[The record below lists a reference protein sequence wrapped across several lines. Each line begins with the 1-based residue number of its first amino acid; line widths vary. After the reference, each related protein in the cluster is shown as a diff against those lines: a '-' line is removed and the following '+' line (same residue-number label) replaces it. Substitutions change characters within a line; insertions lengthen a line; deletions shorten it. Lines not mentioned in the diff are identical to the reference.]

1 MAILDNRQAKRIML
15 VLLISLGLLV
25 ILASTASAGG
35 WFDIKPGGSTTGDDG
50 TWSSVKSPHNDLQ
63 TSTNQCK
70 ACHSVHEAEI
80 SKNGIDN
87 SDMYGPNDKSFKLL
101 RDKNR
106 VTECNSCH
114 DATSGLSDMRPYK
127 IGESKKVRGE
137 HSLGSTRIPDGD
149 ENKIFNGIDR
159 DGLSCGTCHSVHGS
173 YTMSGNNVDSAWANK
188 ILKRDPANNGGD
200 AGVSTKYFVNG
211 QETDIAG
218 GFTVTA
224 TNSNANNSFGGSKS
238 AFCIDCHNQ
247 NSNWDDN
254 PNDELGV
261 AADYGRP
268 NSESHVQGP
277 AGDGDMAVNG
287 QTVKVANY
295 RTPDDPKNPE
305 PQEVTNAGRTGL
317 RLDQSTQGGCLS
329 CHQANN
335 DGANSA
341 FPHQSTGSKLL
352 IANYTSGE
360 TISGQTQDPGWQN
373 ERITEGKA
381 EGMRQSNRGINQA
394 NRSLVSLDKVCLDCH
409 RDRRGL
415 ENDTQGVGKTF

>member
-1 MAILDNRQAKRIML
+1 MFANLTDRKLIRTLL
-15 VLLISLGLLV
+15 VLGVSLGLLV
-25 ILASTASAGG
+25 ILVSTASAAG
-35 WFDIKPGGSTTGDDG
+35 WHDIKAGGSITGDDG
-50 TWSSVKSPHNDLQ
+50 TWSSAKSPHDDLQ

-70 ACHSVHEAEI
+70 ACHSVHEAEL
-80 SKNGIDN
+80 SKNGIN
-87 SDMYGPNDKSFKLL
+87 NPEMYGPNDKSFKLL

-137 HSLGSTRIPDGD
+137 HSLGSTRIPDADVEG
-149 ENKIFNGIDR
+149 KIFNAIER
-159 DGLSCGTCHSVHGS
+159 DGLSCGTCHSVHGAF
-173 YTMSGNNVDSAWANK
+173 TMDGSSVDPQWANK
-188 ILKRDPANNGGD
+188 ILKKDPANNGGD
-200 AGVSTKYFVNG
+200 VAISTKYFVNG

-218 GFTVTA
+218 GFLVTA
-224 TNSNANNSFGGSKS
+224 GNSNANNNYGGSKS

-247 NSNWDDN
+247 NSNWD
-254 PNDELGV
+254 EG
-261 AADYGRP
+261 ADGETGNQYGRP
-268 NSESHVQGP
+268 NPESHVQGP
-277 AGDGDMAVNG
+277 AGDGLMNVNSES
-287 QTVKVANY
+287 VRVANY
-295 RTPDDPKNPE
+295 GQWGNLET
-305 PQEVTNAGRTGL
+305 QAAGRTSW

-335 DGANSA
+335 DGVNSA

-352 IANYTSGE
+352 IANYISGE
-360 TISGQTQDPGWQN
+360 MISGQTQDPGWQN
-373 ERITEGKA
+373 ERILEGKA

-415 ENDTQGVGKTF
+415 ENDTRGVGKDF